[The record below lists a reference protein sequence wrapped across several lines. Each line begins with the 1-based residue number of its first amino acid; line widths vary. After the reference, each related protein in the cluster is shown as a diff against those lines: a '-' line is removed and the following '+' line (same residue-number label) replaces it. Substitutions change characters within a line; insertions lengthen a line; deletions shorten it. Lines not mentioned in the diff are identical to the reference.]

1 MNGVSRKLQWLKL
14 SNLKL
19 LTTKLA
25 EKKTFTFISTHYTL
39 NKANSNG
46 VQDFHLKL

>member
-1 MNGVSRKLQWLKL
+1 MNGVLRKLQWLKL

-19 LTTKLA
+19 LTTKFA

-39 NKANSNG
+39 NKANTNV
-46 VQDFHLKL
+46 VQDFHLKM